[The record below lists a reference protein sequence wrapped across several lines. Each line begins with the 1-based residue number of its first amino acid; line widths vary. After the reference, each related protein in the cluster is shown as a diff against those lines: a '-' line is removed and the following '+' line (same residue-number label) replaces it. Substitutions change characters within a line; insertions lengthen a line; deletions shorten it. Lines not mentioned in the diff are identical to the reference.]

1 MHFDLIIFDEASQQ
15 SQKMLRQVR
24 VALSESSLEPF
35 VIFVG
40 DAYDVLPL
48 WWDRRSA
55 EAALA
60 EATAATPA
68 QHATWRMISQNQL
81 WQKSDTYIHT

>member
-1 MHFDLIIFDEASQQ
+1 MSCVTCNAIRQDLRQKITAAQYIPPSRFMHFDLIIFDEASQQ

-24 VALSESSLEPF
+24 VALSESSLGPF

-48 WWDRRSA
+48 
-55 EAALA
+55 
-60 EATAATPA
+60 
-68 QHATWRMISQNQL
+68 
-81 WQKSDTYIHT
+81 